1 MPLERSD
8 AISDLSDPNIVVGP
22 RKRRPTERLLENG
35 DPLACKK
42 ARKVVTDSN
51 ADDEGHTL
59 SSMPPPPLLT
69 RTTPPPTH
77 LAHPMPLPT
86 CEPNLRQVTNGAE
99 NRTSDG
105 GQAIMVNDSDD
116 EDGDTEKEGS
126 DKGEVTD
133 EDDDAELGMWPIT
146 LVCLR

>member
-1 MPLERSD
+1 
-8 AISDLSDPNIVVGP
+8 
-22 RKRRPTERLLENG
+22 
-35 DPLACKK
+35 
-42 ARKVVTDSN
+42 
-51 ADDEGHTL
+51 
-59 SSMPPPPLLT
+59 
-69 RTTPPPTH
+69 
-77 LAHPMPLPT
+77 MPLPT